1 MWLMLEHGVFGMHC
15 FGVFSVSV
23 DDEFWSV
30 FLNFVAN
37 ITGLI

>member
-1 MWLMLEHGVFGMHC
+1 MLEHGVLGRHC

-23 DDEFWSV
+23 DVEFWSD

-37 ITGLI
+37 ITDLI